1 MIQIKPE
8 IHACTRHC
16 YGRVYSFL
24 IPLYLYTALPDSNS
38 SNSECGRLISIW
50 SFWRLYCSVRFRVVP
65 LVTLQPTTL
74 CVHIP
79 ECVVCYVI
87 IFGGRALKPLVPG
100 HSSSNPAERNVR
112 FNPSLGRAILR
123 QYSHVVKLQSVLAN
137 SARLFIVI
145 QNHKHESWN

>member
-1 MIQIKPE
+1 MLVHDTVMDEFIRFSFPSISTQPFPIQIHE
-8 IHACTRHC
+8 
-16 YGRVYSFL
+16 
-24 IPLYLYTALPDSNS
+24 
-38 SNSECGRLISIW
+38 NSECGRLISIW
-50 SFWRLYCSVRFRVVP
+50 SFRRLYCSVRFRVVP

-145 QNHKHESWN
+145 QNHKHES